1 MGQETSEEHIDRA
14 ARAFEAALHRGLEA
28 EAAILRAGTAIRE
41 QSKVEYGTALLDAR
55 LTLTAV
61 VADSMGLH
69 AGEPAATDADRSAA
83 LALVASFVQGIS
95 VVEVLISEGQYIKAA
110 AVLKQDLEIL
120 ARLGE
125 HREGVARPGQ
135 TPKVKYAPTGAGRW
149 YGELNKV
156 AHPSNPE
163 LINELLQ
170 RRPVG
175 EQAGV
180 SFVPAFNAEVA
191 VGLYEV
197 HVWTML
203 MLARDSLR
211 LIEEMYGRSPESTEL
226 IRRWL
231 AAAEMLRGGG
241 HVSEVVAT

>member
-1 MGQETSEEHIDRA
+1 LIA
-14 ARAFEAALHRGLEA
+14 A
-28 EAAILRAGTAIRE
+28 
-41 QSKVEYGTALLDAR
+41 Y
-55 LTLTAV
+55 
-61 VADSMGLH
+61 
-69 AGEPAATDADRSAA
+69 
-83 LALVASFVQGIS
+83 VQGIS
-95 VVEVLISEGQYIKAA
+95 VVETLISEGQYVKAA

-135 TPKVKYAPTGAGRW
+135 TPNVKYAPTGAGRW

-163 LINELLQ
+163 LISELLQ

-180 SFVPAFNAEVA
+180 SFVPVFDQNVA

-197 HVWTML
+197 HVWTLL
-203 MLARDSLR
+203 MLTRDSL
-211 LIEEMYGRSPESTEL
+211 LLTEAAYGQSPPLTEL
-226 IRRWL
+226 FRRWL
-231 AAAEMLRGGG
+231 TAAEMLRRGG
-241 HVSEVVAT
+241 HVSEGVEA

>member
-1 MGQETSEEHIDRA
+1 M
-14 ARAFEAALHRGLEA
+14 
-28 EAAILRAGTAIRE
+28 LRTGSAIRE
-41 QSKVEYGTALLDAR
+41 QSKLAYSTALLDAR

-61 VADSMGLH
+61 VAASMALH
-69 AGEPAATDADRSAA
+69 AGEPAATDGDRSAS
-83 LALVASFVQGIS
+83 LALVDSYVQGIS
-95 VVEVLISEGQYIKAA
+95 VVEALISEGQYVKAA

-125 HREGVARPGQ
+125 LREGVARPGQ
-135 TPKVKYAPTGAGRW
+135 TPNVKYAPTGAGRW

-180 SFVPAFNAEVA
+180 SFVPAFNPEVA

-197 HVWTML
+197 HVWTLL

-211 LIEEMYGRSPESTEL
+211 LIEEMYGRSRGLAEL

-241 HVSEVVAT
+241 HVSEVAAT